1 MREEVDAIISPFTL
15 RALACDMEETQSP
28 QAWVDRCRAAAAEIE
43 RCKALQQ
50 AAKEYLDT
58 LGAALKTNDFMMVG
72 SDDMCSFVAQA
83 WCKLDD
89 QVFKPDAEGEKEA
102 VG

>member
-1 MREEVDAIISPFTL
+1 MREEVDAIISAFTM
-15 RALACDMEETQSP
+15 RALACDMEEMQSP
-28 QAWVDRCRAAAAEIE
+28 PAWADRCRAAAAEIE

-58 LGAALKTNDFMMVG
+58 LGAALKSNDFMMAG

-89 QVFKPDAEGEKEA
+89 LVFKPETEEGQ
-102 VG
+102 